1 MALPR
6 ETVST
11 GFIQELDDF
20 SALLRSLDDKE
31 WNTPSRCEGW
41 TVANVASHVTGQIT
55 DVTTGRLDDLG
66 TPGVTQRQVDER
78 KGRSPDE
85 VADEVDAARKV
96 GADMVAA
103 FDDDAWNGPVPAP
116 NVPGTLG
123 DGVEA
128 LWYDTYLHAD
138 DIRAAIG
145 RTSERGPG
153 LEAGISHIATIL
165 SGNNWGP
172 ATLALDGM
180 GEFPVSGGGGK
191 RVTGDPFEFMLA
203 ATGRGDPA
211 TFGLDET
218 VNIYR

>member
-6 ETVST
+6 ETVSK
-11 GFIQELDDF
+11 GFVQELEDF
-20 SALLRSLDDKE
+20 STLLRSLDEKE
-31 WNTPSRCEGW
+31 WNTPSRCDGW
-41 TVANVASHVTGQIT
+41 TVANVAGHVTGQLT
-55 DVTTGRLDDLG
+55 DVTTGKLDDLG

-78 KGRSPDE
+78 KGRSADE
-85 VADEVDAARKV
+85 VADEVDAGRKV
-96 GADMVAA
+96 GTDMVAT

-116 NVPGTLG
+116 NVAGTLG

-138 DIRAAIG
+138 DIRSAIG
-145 RTSERGPG
+145 RKSERGPG

-165 SGNNWGP
+165 GQKEWGA
-172 ATLALDGM
+172 ATLALDGIA
-180 GEFPVSGGGGK
+180 EFPVGGSGGK
-191 RVTGDPFEFMLA
+191 RITGDPFEFMLA

-211 TFGLDET
+211 RFGLDET